1 VILLCLRDIDELAET
16 AKVILASPAGKERF
30 ADAVSQVVADLADK
44 SSKTVVQKWKYVGPR
59 LVKAGLIDERLSQ
72 QLADQLQELL

>member
-1 VILLCLRDIDELAET
+1 MGLIPERIADLIVSRDINELVETAEVIL
-16 AKVILASPAGKERF
+16 SNPAGKERF

-59 LVKAGLIDERLSQ
+59 LVKGWSY
-72 QLADQLQELL
+72 